1 MQENRRLT
9 ASGKQENHHM
19 HLTRT
24 GWHAVASIY
33 LIPLVFIGIIGNS
46 TATGAESE
54 FYYWSTLFCGLLA
67 AYAVISM
74 FAGGETMSAEAAQR
88 AKNHPTND
96 VVSFDKLHSLEFAY
110 DAVLCLV
117 AVGMF
122 FYMHKINKDTTGGMS
137 LVSMIWSYFSLAIA
151 GLSGW
156 QFWGM
161 KSGQIVQVT
170 RKLVN

>member
-1 MQENRRLT
+1 
-9 ASGKQENHHM
+9 M

-24 GWHAVASIY
+24 GWHAVASLY

-54 FYYWSTLFCGLLA
+54 IYYWSTLFCGLLA
-67 AYAVISM
+67 AYAVIAM
-74 FAGGETMSAEAAQR
+74 FAGAETMSADSAR
-88 AKNHPTND
+88 SAKNSSKDD
-96 VVSFDKLHSLEFAY
+96 VVAFDNLHSIEFIY

-122 FYMHKINKDTTGGMS
+122 FYMHSINKNTTGLMS
-137 LVSMIWSYFSLAIA
+137 LVSMLWSYFSLGIA
-151 GLSGW
+151 VLSAW